1 MSRSEATVEALLGL
15 LPDFED
21 LEVLR
26 LLVVGA
32 GVPDPQREWESWLN
46 YATFDKRIVTQES
59 VLRALADAE
68 EAQRQYVSTLHQGLL
83 PVFQSFF
90 EGDHDGAARH
100 LIALGEALEDSGRV
114 QGARKFY
121 QAALNLTLPFPD
133 KTTQIVALRRIAR
146 VTLTLG
152 ELQEAYPYYERSS
165 ELARDAGDARGEV
178 IARTGMGNLRMW
190 QGRWSEAE
198 AHYREALSLADG
210 DGAAALDLTT
220 ERGHLYNNLVNLTT
234 RQQRLDESER
244 WFEKAIRLWEGASS
258 PVDLAVCHFNYAH
271 LREAQERWEEARRG
285 YETALA
291 LPIPPRLRSL
301 IATDFSEWCLQNDLL
316 TQAEEWGR
324 VAEEQAIAARSPYTL
339 GHMYRGRGKVALAR
353 GAADGFTFFEKA
365 LEIAREKG
373 YVFLEAET
381 LVDYAA
387 LRAQNGG
394 ADEAKDFLK
403 HACDIFGGLGALGE
417 LERARKALAALAEEE
432 PRDDEEPPLAAAD

>member
-1 MSRSEATVEALLGL
+1 MSRSEATVEAILGL

-26 LLVVGA
+26 LRVVGA
-32 GVPDPQREWESWLN
+32 AVPDPQRTWDSSSN
-46 YATFDKRIVTQES
+46 YATFDKRIVTPEAAEQ
-59 VLRALADAE
+59 ALSDAE
-68 EAQRQYVSTLHQGLL
+68 DALRQYIGILHQGLR
-83 PVFQSFF
+83 PVFQSYFQ
-90 EGDHDGAARH
+90 GDEDAAARH
-100 LIALGEALEDSGRV
+100 LIALGEALEDAGRV

-121 QAALNLTLPFPD
+121 NSALALTRPLPD
-133 KTTQIVALRRIAR
+133 KTTQVVALRRIAR

-165 ELARDAGDARGEV
+165 ELAHDAGDVRGEV

-198 AHYREALSLADG
+198 AHYREALSLTEG
-210 DGAAALDLTT
+210 EGAAALDLTS

-244 WFEKAIRLWEGASS
+244 WFEEAIRLWEGASS

-271 LREAQERWEEARRG
+271 LREAQERWDDARRG
-285 YETALA
+285 YEKALA

-365 LEIAREKG
+365 LEIARDKG
-373 YVFLEAET
+373 YVFLEGET

-394 ADEAKDFLK
+394 VDEAVDFLK
-403 HACDIFGGLGALGE
+403 HACEIFRGLGALGE
-417 LERARKALAALAEEE
+417 LERAEKALAGLS
-432 PRDDEEPPLAAAD
+432 DWGEPPLAATGD

>member
-1 MSRSEATVEALLGL
+1 VSRSEATVEAILGL

-26 LLVVGA
+26 LRVVGA
-32 GVPDPQREWESWLN
+32 AVPDPQREWDSSSN
-46 YATFDKRIVTQES
+46 YATFDKRIVTPETADQ
-59 VLRALADAE
+59 ALADAE
-68 EAQRQYVSTLHQGLL
+68 EALHQYITTLHQGLR
-83 PVFQSFF
+83 PVFQSYFQ
-90 EGDHDGAARH
+90 GDEDAAARH
-100 LIALGEALEDSGRV
+100 LIALGESLEESGRV

-121 QAALNLTLPFPD
+121 HAALALTRPLLD

-178 IARTGMGNLRMW
+178 IALTGMGNLRMW

-198 AHYREALSLADG
+198 AHYQEALSQADG
-210 DGAAALDLTT
+210 EAAAGLDLTT

-234 RQQRLDESER
+234 RQQRLGESER
-244 WFEKAIRLWEGASS
+244 WFEKAIRLWESASS

-271 LREAQERWEEARRG
+271 LREAQERWDDARRG

-301 IATDFSEWCLQNDLL
+301 IATDFSEWWLHEEHV

-339 GHMYRGRGKVALAR
+339 GHMYRSRGKVARAR
-353 GAADGFTFFEKA
+353 GAEDGFTFFEKA

-373 YVFLEAET
+373 YVFLEGET

-394 ADEAKDFLK
+394 VDEAVDFLK
-403 HACDIFGGLGALGE
+403 HACDIFRGLGALGE
-417 LERARKALAALAEEE
+417 LERAEKALAGLSDQDEEE
-432 PRDDEEPPLAAAD
+432 PPRAAAD